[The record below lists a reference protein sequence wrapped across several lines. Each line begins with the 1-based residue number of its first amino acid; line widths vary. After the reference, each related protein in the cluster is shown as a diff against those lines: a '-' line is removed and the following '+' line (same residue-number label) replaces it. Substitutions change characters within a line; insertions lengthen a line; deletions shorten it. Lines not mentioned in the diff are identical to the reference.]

1 MKQANKITIRAFTPP
16 EEDREENKK
25 TILELAGYTEQ
36 EIEKEKIKYEEKNA
50 KGFQERNIKIHTIEL
65 EKDRH
70 CNKFLEKIT
79 NKLTE
84 EDKNTLISQ
93 TNRLDDNMNFYIRLD
108 KEKLNQGTYEVTET
122 GECYHIK
129 ISVAAFPKRK
139 DVAHKKI
146 KEIIKK
152 HHKP

>member
-1 MKQANKITIRAFTPP
+1 MKQANKITIRTFTPP

-25 TILELAGYTEQ
+25 TILELTGYTEE
-36 EIEKEKIKYEEKNA
+36 EIEKEKIKYEERNA
-50 KGFQERNIKIHTIEL
+50 KGFSQKNIIIHTLEL

-70 CNKFLEKIT
+70 CNKFLERLAS
-79 NKLTE
+79 KLTE
-84 EDKNTLISQ
+84 EDKHTLISQ
-93 TNRLDDNMNFYIRLD
+93 TNRLDDNMNFYIRLN
-108 KEKLNQGTYEVTET
+108 KEKLRKQEYEVTES

-129 ISVAAFPKRK
+129 ISIASFPKRK

-152 HHKP
+152 S